1 MNHSFTLIELNPE
14 NSAHVEAMTVVWNAA
29 CPSDLMLSNR
39 FIEFNLQG
47 ITGGQQMG
55 RLVLASDSIVG
66 FALASTLHGQPQV
79 AAPTE
84 GWIDA
89 IAVTPAQQRQ
99 GIGSALLAWAET
111 WLAAQGSQIIHLGA
125 SQHPFVPGLP
135 SALGTA
141 SFFQQRGYANARQ
154 TWDMGANLATYQPP
168 ECVRTIQGVV
178 QPARHGEEDA
188 VRAFL
193 QREFPGRWHFEFE
206 EFLRNPAGTPGAR
219 LSDYMLLWSERG
231 VDGFCQLTFEDS
243 LRPIERFF
251 PYQLPRPWGQLGPI
265 GVSADRRG
273 LGYGA
278 ALLDTGLRRLY
289 NNGVNGC
296 IIDWTTHL
304 ALYAKFGFT
313 PYREYIQLTKQL

>member
-1 MNHSFTLIELNPE
+1 MMHSFTLIELNTE
-14 NSAHVEAMTVVWNAA
+14 ESTHVEAIATVWNSA
-29 CPSDLMLSNR
+29 CPSDLMLSSR
-39 FIEFNLQG
+39 FIQFNLQSVTG
-47 ITGGQQMG
+47 GKQTGALAITGET
-55 RLVLASDSIVG
+55 VVG
-66 FALASTLHGQPQV
+66 FVLASTLPGQPQV
-79 AAPTE
+79 AAPTT

-89 IAVTPAQQRQ
+89 VAVMPAQQRQ
-99 GIGSALLAWAET
+99 GIGHALLGWAEK
-111 WLAAQGSQIIHLGA
+111 WLAAQGSHTIHLGA
-125 SQHPFVPGLP
+125 SQHPFVPGVP
-135 SALGTA
+135 STLGTA
-141 SFFQQRGYANARQ
+141 SFFQNRGYANHRQ
-154 TWDMGANLATYQPP
+154 TWDVGANLAMYRPP
-168 ECVRTIQGVV
+168 ASVRAIDGVV
-178 QPARHGEEDA
+178 QPARPGEEEA
-188 VRAFL
+188 VRTFL

-206 EFLRNPAGTPGAR
+206 EFLRNTAGSSGAR

-243 LRPIERFF
+243 WRPIERFF

-273 LGYGA
+273 RGYGA

-296 IIDWTTHL
+296 VIDWTTHL